1 MDKKSKVTQIHA
13 ATRSGSTRTAWGRGV
28 LMAALC
34 LFLSAGFAGSLKAQ
48 SGTMTVT
55 GQVMD
60 ATDMPLIGVN
70 VMEEGTT
77 NGTITDFDGNYT
89 LTVSAGAKV
98 SFSYIGYKTVVMD
111 AAPTINVVLEEEATM
126 LNEVVAVAYGTQR
139 KVDLTGAISVVDADQ
154 MKKMQTADIG
164 KALQGMAPGVS
175 VTTSGLPGGSPD
187 INIRGI
193 GSFST
198 TGPLYVIDGV
208 IMQDTQRE
216 FNMNDVESIQ
226 ILKDAASAALYGARG
241 ANGVILITTKKGK
254 AGETRIDVSGRYGIS
269 QIANRIELMGTRD
282 FINVQRLA
290 YENADLNWP
299 GQVVYGETL
308 YDTDWQDAFYKLG
321 HTADV
326 NVSVSGGNEHGNYM
340 FSANFYDQDG
350 VVVGPTHRRFNVR
363 SNSEARKGIFTIG
376 ENFTFGRSIST
387 PLQGSPFIDV
397 VRMCPTIPL
406 YNEDGSYG
414 MGDDRWQTYGSNPI
428 ALQERTNTKQYNNRM
443 LGNVYLQIEPIKG
456 LKIKTNVSAEYFDYY
471 DKIQTTVFPVRY
483 KDPDVGE
490 FETKLREQNGERLSL
505 IWESTAFYE
514 NKIGDHA
521 FDALVGYTAQRTDR
535 HGNFAEGRNLLTGDR
550 FWVLDQHGTEDNE
563 WDMGGDMS
571 TTVMTSILG
580 RVNYSY
586 ADRYLIQANIRR
598 DGSSRF
604 GANYRYG
611 VFPSVSAGWRISQ
624 ESFMQNVSWVDD
636 LKLRAGYGVLGD
648 QQAVGDYNYVPKMH
662 TSEGAIFGSDGGV
675 YYPGTI
681 QKGFANSDLRWETRK
696 TLNIGLDWTLLNQ
709 RLYGTFEF
717 FNADVTDLL
726 VKKELPWVTGTDSS
740 DYPWVNYG
748 AMRNQGFELSLGW
761 RDKVGDFTYDIS
773 LNLSHIRNEVIDLGG
788 ETIHYSGV
796 NVSEPGRSIG
806 DFKVMRTDGI
816 FQTEEEVKAHTGID
830 PETGVEQMLQP
841 DAKPGDI
848 RFKDI
853 NGDGKIDFNENSEDR
868 EYVGSPFPTIQG
880 GLNATFGWKGLDLTV
895 FFYGVAGNL
904 IYNGTR
910 RTMESMNDVSN
921 YPADL
926 VPWTGPGTSNTTPR
940 PVMGAAASK
949 NNTEWSDRW
958 IERGDYLRLKNLQ
971 LGYTLP
977 KVWMDKTNFM
987 ENCRVYVSAEN
998 LFTITG
1004 YRGLDPEISGGDV
1017 YSKGHD
1023 NGHFPPVRTFS
1034 VGLQLGF

>member
-1 MDKKSKVTQIHA
+1 MDKKSKGVQIHA
-13 ATRSGSTRTAWGRGV
+13 ATASGNTWAAWGRGV
-28 LMAALC
+28 LMAALF
-34 LFLSAGFAGSLKAQ
+34 LFLSAGYAGSLKAQ
-48 SGTMTVT
+48 SGTITVS

-139 KVDLTGAISVVDADQ
+139 KADLTGAISVVDADQ
-154 MKKMQTADIG
+154 MKKLQTADIG
-164 KALQGMAPGVS
+164 TALQGLAPGVS
-175 VTTSGLPGGSPD
+175 VTTSGLPGGTPD

-193 GSFST
+193 GSFGS

-208 IMQDTQRE
+208 IMDGTQRE
-216 FNMNDVESIQ
+216 FNMNDVESVQ
-226 ILKDAASAALYGARG
+226 ILKDAASAALYGSRG

-269 QIANRIELMGTRD
+269 QVAKRIEMMQTPEFLQ
-282 FINVQRLA
+282 VQKLA
-290 YENADLNWP
+290 YENAGMAWP
-299 GQVVYGETL
+299 GQPEYGDIL
-308 YDTDWQDAFYKLG
+308 YNTNWQDEFFQLG

-326 NVSVSGGNEHGNYM
+326 NVSVSGGGEHGNYM
-340 FSANFYDQDG
+340 FSANFYDQTG
-350 VVVGPTHRRFNVR
+350 VVYGPSHRRFNVR

-376 ENFTFGRSIST
+376 ENFTFGRSISV
-387 PLQGSPFIDV
+387 PLQGSPFVDV
-397 VRMCPTIPL
+397 VRMCPTIPVK
-406 YNEDGSYG
+406 NEDGSWG
-414 MGDDRWQTYGSNPI
+414 MGDYQWQTYGSNPI
-428 ALQERTNTKQYNNRM
+428 ALQERTDETQYNNRM

-471 DKIQTTVFPVRY
+471 DKIKTTVFPVRFI
-483 KDPDVGE
+483 DPDVGE
-490 FETKLREQNGERLSL
+490 FENKLRENNGERLSL

-535 HGNFAEGRNLLTGDR
+535 HGNYVETRNLKAGGN
-550 FWVLDQHGTEDNE
+550 FWVLNQHGTEDNE

-571 TTVMTSILG
+571 TTVITSILG
-580 RVNYSY
+580 RINYSY

-611 VFPSVSAGWRISQ
+611 VFPSASAGWRVSQ
-624 ESFMQNVSWVDD
+624 EPFMQNVSWVDD
-636 LKLRAGYGVLGD
+636 LKLRVGYGVLGD
-648 QQAVGDYNYVPKMH
+648 QQAVGDYNYVPVMH
-662 TSEGAIFGSDGGV
+662 TSEGAIFGKEGQ
-675 YYPGTI
+675 YYTGTI
-681 QKGFANSDLRWETRK
+681 QKGFANSDLHWETRK
-696 TLNIGLDWTLLNQ
+696 TLNVGVDFTFFKQ
-709 RLYGTFEF
+709 RLYGTFEYF
-717 FNADVTDLL
+717 DAHVSDLL

-748 AMRNQGFELSLGW
+748 SMRNWGLELSLGW

-816 FQTEEEVKAHTGID
+816 FQTKEEVDNYVGID
-830 PETGVEQMLQP
+830 PETGVEVLLQP
-841 DAKPGDI
+841 DAEPGDV
-848 RFKDI
+848 RYVDI

-868 EYVGSPFPTIQG
+868 EYIGSPFPAIQG
-880 GLNATFGWKGLDLTV
+880 GLNATFGWRGLDLTL

-904 IYNGTR
+904 VYNGVK

-921 YPADL
+921 YPAHL
-926 VPWTGPGTSNTTPR
+926 KPWTGEGTSNTTPR
-940 PVMGAAASK
+940 PLMGAAAGD
-949 NNTEWSDRW
+949 NIHEYSDRW

-971 LGYTLP
+971 IGYSFP
-977 KVWMDKTNFM
+977 QRWMDKTNFM
-987 ENCRVYVSAEN
+987 ENCRVYLSAEN

-1004 YRGLDPEISGGDV
+1004 YSGYDPEISGGDV